1 MDLDKVKEKFV
12 KHAFIHEETEE
23 TGNYKRGNKSS
34 KILFTL
40 SEKIRRD
47 SVNGPIIIDDL
58 LKETNP
64 SVLIWTSIISIQ
76 MNYRKKD
83 SIVIL
88 RRLAKD
94 RSIGQQRFNAEMTL
108 KEYG

>member
-1 MDLDKVKEKFV
+1 MDLDRVKEKFI
-12 KHAFIHEETEE
+12 KHALIHEETEE

-40 SEKIRRD
+40 SEKIKRD
-47 SVNGPIIIDDL
+47 SVNGPIMIDTL

-64 SVLIWTSIISIQ
+64 SVLIWTSVISIQ

-83 SIVIL
+83 SIALL
-88 RRLAKD
+88 RRFAKD
-94 RSIGQQRFNAEMTL
+94 RNIGQQRFNAEMTL
-108 KEYG
+108 KECG